1 MIRVVSYTSSAFLQK
16 LREESFAQS
25 MSPKGNCWDHAPQEN
40 FFGRMKDEIP
50 NWRLTAIC
58 SGLTQKRKQA
68 GVAS

>member
-1 MIRVVSYTSSAFLQK
+1 MVLRDYTKRLFADA
-16 LREESFAQS
+16 REESFAQS
-25 MSPKGNCWDHAPQEN
+25 MSPKSNCWDHAPQES